1 METIASVLDSWSAL
15 PLKWRGPDAPK
26 LNALLL
32 KVKGGELRIVGEF
45 LPHVPAHIE
54 HRTYC
59 ENCEGAGFVRMTR
72 PRRPGSQWVTEPCE
86 RCDGEGYEPLTDDEP
101 CNDEQTWCRDCE
113 RMQHVVTPG
122 WDIEVKHLGVRP

>member
-1 METIASVLDSWSAL
+1 MESIASVLDSWAAR

-32 KVKGGELRIVGEF
+32 KVPGGELRIVGEF
-45 LPHVPAHIE
+45 LPHLPAHVE
-54 HRTYC
+54 HRTFC
-59 ENCEGAGFVRMTR
+59 EHCEGAGDFESKGYGRHRV
-72 PRRPGSQWVTEPCE
+72 WCE
-86 RCDGEGYEPLTDDEP
+86 RCDGEGYEPLRESEP

-122 WDIEVKHLGVRP
+122 CDI

>member
-1 METIASVLDSWSAL
+1 MESIASVLDSWAAL

-32 KVKGGELRIVGEF
+32 KVPGGELRIVGEF
-45 LPHVPAHIE
+45 LPHLPAHVE
-54 HRTYC
+54 HRTFC
-59 ENCEGAGFVRMTR
+59 EHCEGAGAFRL
-72 PRRPGSQWVTEPCE
+72 PGYEYATQTCE
-86 RCDGEGYEPLTDDEP
+86 RCDGEGYEPLRESEP

-122 WDIEVKHLGVRP
+122 WDIEVKFLGVIP